1 MSENEIWTPK
11 NILSTASSCWEAIT
25 LQTGVK
31 LDVFSCIAA
40 GAAEP
45 LALAEKLGA
54 DARAV
59 TMLCN
64 ALAAMGLLKKEGEQF
79 LNTEPASRYL
89 VKSSPEYIGYII
101 IHFYHTVASWWHL
114 PQAIRT
120 GAQISSVYEK
130 TEDERES
137 FLMGMHNLASA
148 LAPKIAEILDL
159 GSAGTLLDLGGGPGT
174 YAINF
179 CLKNPDLQ
187 ACVFDL
193 PESRL
198 YAQRTISLAGVSDRV
213 TFIPGNYMTDSI
225 PGAYDAVWLS
235 QILHAEGPDDCQK
248 LVSFA
253 AAALNPGGAIYIHDF
268 ILNDDMAGPAFPA
281 VFSLNMLVA
290 TKGGQAYSEA
300 QLRSMLEKAGV
311 KNIRRLDFKGPND
324 SGIISGRVA
333 E

>member
-1 MSENEIWTPK
+1 MSQQQQWTPK
-11 NILSTASSCWEAIT
+11 NLLSTASSCWEAIT

-64 ALAAMGLLKKEGEQF
+64 ALAAMGLLKKEGTLF
-79 LNTEPASRYL
+79 KNTEPARQYL

-101 IHFYHTVASWWHL
+101 IHFYHTVESWWHL
-114 PQAIRT
+114 PQAIRI
-120 GAQISSVYEK
+120 GEQISSVYEK

-148 LAPKIAEILDL
+148 LAPKIAAILDL
-159 GSAGTLLDLGGGPGT
+159 GSAGSLLDLGGGPGT
-174 YAINF
+174 YAVNF
-179 CLKNPDLQ
+179 CRANPYLH
-187 ACVFDL
+187 AVVFDL
-193 PESRL
+193 PGSRE
-198 YAQRTISLAGVSDRV
+198 YAQRIIALAGMSDRIA
-213 TFIPGNYMTDSI
+213 FAPGNYMTDSI

-235 QILHAEGPDDCQK
+235 QILHAEGPDDCRK
-248 LVSFA
+248 LISKA

-281 VFSLNMLVA
+281 IFSLNMLVA
-290 TKGGQAYSEA
+290 TKGGQSYSEG
-300 QLRSMLEKAGV
+300 QLRDMLAHAGV
-311 KNIRRLDFKGPND
+311 INIKRLDFKGPND
-324 SGIISGRVA
+324 SGIICGRVA
-333 E
+333 

>member
-1 MSENEIWTPK
+1 M
-11 NILSTASSCWEAIT
+11 
-25 LQTGVK
+25 
-31 LDVFSCIAA
+31 FSCIEA
-40 GAAEP
+40 GAAHPDDLSRE
-45 LALAEKLGA
+45 LGA

-64 ALAAMGLLKKEGEQF
+64 ALAAMGLLKKEGGLF
-79 LNTEPASRYL
+79 RNTEPARQYL
-89 VKSSPEYIGYII
+89 VKSSPDYIGYII
-101 IHFYHTVASWWHL
+101 THFYHTVESWWHL

-174 YAINF
+174 YAVNF

-198 YAQRTISLAGVSDRV
+198 YAQRTIALAGLSDRI
-213 TFIPGNYMTDSI
+213 TFIPGNYDTEDI
-225 PGAYDAVWLS
+225 PGTYDAVWLS
-235 QILHAEGPDDCQK
+235 QILHAEGPADCQK
-248 LVSFA
+248 LISKA
-253 AAALNPGGAIYIHDF
+253 AAALNPGGAIYIHEF
-268 ILNDDMAGPAFPA
+268 ILNNDMAGPAFPA
-281 VFSLNMLVA
+281 IFSLNMLVA
-290 TKGGQAYSEA
+290 TKGGQSYSEE
-300 QLRSMLEKAGV
+300 QLRHMLAQAGV
-311 KNIRRLDFKGPND
+311 KNIQRLDFTGPND
-324 SGIISGRVA
+324 SGIIYGRVA
-333 E
+333 